1 MSSILT
7 NAAAVAALQTL
18 RYLSNQLTETQQQ
31 VSTGMRI
38 GKAADN
44 SAYWSIATTMRSD
57 NGAIS
62 AVQDALGLG
71 AAQVDSAYA
80 GMESSIDVVQ
90 EIKKKLVAAQE
101 PGVDRTKV
109 QEEITQLQGQLRSIA
124 ASASFSGD
132 NWLQANISG
141 KLDTNSGAIYADGEI
156 AKKIVGSFTRDENGN
171 VSVKTIDVKL
181 DENNVLFDLSGGDAG
196 LLDTSVLKGVRK
208 ITDTLG
214 QERYARID
222 TNVLHLY
229 GQDLKDLGG
238 DLYQAPD
245 TNGKY
250 LDGTNGIYFRE
261 IAGGYVP
268 TIYSTV
274 ANDFQVHTSAFNT
287 AALSTVNGIS
297 VSELD
302 LTRLDDYRSAT
313 GNFNVGMGNGTAVTD
328 NQLIDFLIDF
338 TDKQLEKMTSA
349 AAKLGSVSMRISIQ
363 QDYASKLTDSI
374 DSGIGRLVD
383 AEMNEASTRL
393 KALQS
398 QQQLATQSL
407 SIANNDGQNILSLFR
422 Q

>member
-18 RYLSNQLTETQQQ
+18 RYLSSQLTETQQQ
-31 VSTGMRI
+31 VSTGLRI

-57 NGAIS
+57 NGALA

-80 GMESSIDVVQ
+80 GMDTAIDVVQ

-101 PGVDRTKV
+101 PGVDKTKI
-109 QEEITQLQGQLRSIA
+109 QEEITQLQGQLRSIS

-132 NWLQANISG
+132 NWLQADING
-141 KLDTNSGAIYADGEI
+141 KLDTNSGAIYASG
-156 AKKIVGSFTRDENGN
+156 AVNKQIVGSFTRDGNGN
-171 VSVKTIDVKL
+171 VSVKTISVQL

-196 LLDTSVLKGVRK
+196 LLDANVLKGVRL
-208 ITDTLG
+208 ITDSLG
-214 QERYARID
+214 QERYARIE
-222 TNVLHLY
+222 TNVLSLY
-229 GQDLKDLGG
+229 GNDLKDLGG
-238 DLYQAPD
+238 NLYQAPD
-245 TNGKY
+245 TNGNY
-250 LDGTNGIYFRE
+250 PDGTNGTYFRE
-261 IAGGYVP
+261 IAGGYVLS
-268 TIYSTV
+268 IYSTA
-274 ANDFQVHTSAFNT
+274 ANDYQIHTSAFNT
-287 AALSTVNGIS
+287 SPLATVNGIS

-302 LTRLDDYRSAT
+302 LTKLDDYRLAGGSL
-313 GNFNVGMGNGTAVTD
+313 NLGMGSGTSVTD
-328 NQLIDFLIDF
+328 NQLIDYLVDF
-338 TDKQLEKMTSA
+338 TDKQLEKMISA
-349 AAKLGSVSMRISIQ
+349 AAKLGSVSMRIGMQ

-374 DSGIGRLVD
+374 NSGVGRLVD

-393 KALQS
+393 KALQT

-407 SIANNDGQNILSLFR
+407 SIANNDAQNILSLFR

>member
-7 NAAAVAALQTL
+7 NAAAVSALQTL
-18 RYLSNQLTETQQQ
+18 RYLSSQLTETQQQ

-62 AVQDALGLG
+62 AVEDALGLG

-90 EIKKKLVAAQE
+90 EIKKKLVAALE
-101 PGVDRTKV
+101 PGVDRTKI
-109 QEEITQLQGQLRSIA
+109 QEEITQLQGQLRSIS

-132 NWLQANISG
+132 NWLQADISG
-141 KLDTNSGAIYADGEI
+141 RFDTNSGEIYASGEI
-156 AKKIVGSFTRDENGN
+156 SKQIVGSFTRDAKGN
-171 VSVKTIDVKL
+171 VSVKTINVAL
-181 DENNVLFDLSGGDAG
+181 NENNVLFDLSGGDAG
-196 LLDTSVLKGVRK
+196 LLDANVLKGVRL
-208 ITDTLG
+208 ITDSLG
-214 QERYARID
+214 QERYAQVD
-222 TNVLHLY
+222 TNVRYLY
-229 GQDLKDLGG
+229 GDELKDLGG
-238 DLYQAPD
+238 NLYQVPD
-245 TNGKY
+245 TNGNY
-250 LDGTNGIYFRE
+250 VDGTNGIYFRE
-261 IAGGYVP
+261 IAGGYVRNVF
-268 TIYSTV
+268 STV
-274 ANDFQVHTSAFNT
+274 TNDFEVHTGVFNT
-287 AALSTVNGIS
+287 LPLSAVSGIS

-302 LTRLDDYRSAT
+302 LTKLDDYREFGGS
-313 GNFNVGMGNGTAVTD
+313 FNVGMGFGTFVTD
-328 NQLIDFLIDF
+328 NQLIDFLVDF

-363 QDYASKLTDSI
+363 QDYASKLSDSI

-383 AEMNEASTRL
+383 TEMNETSTRL
-393 KALQS
+393 KALQT

-407 SIANNDGQNILSLFR
+407 SIANNESQNILSLFR

>member
-18 RYLSNQLTETQQQ
+18 RYLSSQLTDTQQQ
-31 VSTGMRI
+31 VSTGLRI

-57 NGAIS
+57 NGAIG

-80 GMESSIDVVQ
+80 GMEASIDVVQ
-90 EIKKKLVAAQE
+90 EIKKKLVAALE
-101 PGVDRTKV
+101 PGVDKTKI
-109 QEEITQLQGQLRSIA
+109 QEEITQLQGQLRSIS

-132 NWLQANISG
+132 NWLQADISG
-141 KLDTNSGAIYADGEI
+141 RFDTNSGDIYASSEVN
-156 AKKIVGSFTRDENGN
+156 KQIVGSFTRDAKGN
-171 VSVKTIDVKL
+171 VSVKTISVSL
-181 DENNVLFDLSGGDAG
+181 NENNVLFDLSGGDAG
-196 LLDTSVLKGVRK
+196 LLDANVLKGVRL

-214 QERYARID
+214 QDRFANID
-222 TNVLHLY
+222 TIALSAYNHQY
-229 GQDLKDLGG
+229 KDLGG
-238 DLYQAPD
+238 NIYQGAD
-245 TNGKY
+245 SNGNY
-250 LDGTNGIYFRE
+250 ALGSQGTYYKE
-261 IAGGYVP
+261 VAGGYVP
-268 TIYSTV
+268 MVFSTV
-274 ANDFQVHTSAFNT
+274 ANDYAVSTGAFAT
-287 AALSTVNGIS
+287 GALSVVGGVS

-302 LTRLDDYRSAT
+302 LTRLDDYRELGGA
-313 GNFNVGMGNGTAVTD
+313 FNLGMGFGTFVTD
-328 NQLIDFLIDF
+328 NQLIGFLVDF

-374 DSGIGRLVD
+374 DRGIGRLVD

-393 KALQS
+393 KALQT

-407 SIANNDGQNILSLFR
+407 SIANNDSQNILSLFR